1 MSLPKTLKGISDNL
15 NIKALLCENSWVVFH
30 EEKKIIFIFQKD
42 GSLIVSQ
49 NGIASRGKWEYIKPN
64 KTILIESADT
74 MLLLH
79 PVFVDDVLFILQQDG
94 TDGYIVLIAEMQI
107 GKFVQ
112 KTISAID
119 DYLSDVSG
127 EGQMRRQKLEA
138 ERIEK
143 QNKRIALATERAA
156 DDIKQAT
163 KGLKV
168 KKVITFFVLL
178 FFGGILIFLLV
189 LSFVVDYFEELS
201 SLLDVISPFC
211 VFAFVTLGIFCSK
224 IDEKIDIIE
233 ESIINKH
240 LQKIMDS
247 NEIPD

>member
-15 NIKALLCENSWVVFH
+15 NVKALLCENSWVVFH

-42 GSLIVSQ
+42 GSLIISQ

-94 TDGYIVLIAEMQI
+94 TDGYVVLIAEMQI

-119 DYLSDVSG
+119 DYLRDVSG
-127 EGQMRRQKLEA
+127 EGQKRRQKLED

-143 QNKRIALATERAA
+143 QNQRIALAKERAA

-163 KGLKV
+163 KGLKE
-168 KKVITFFVLL
+168 KRNTTILLLPFVW
-178 FFGGILIFLLV
+178 IIFLV
-189 LSFVVDYFEELS
+189 LCLDGCSSDS
-201 SLLDVISPFC
+201 SLLGVILTLCLVASL
-211 VFAFVTLGIFCSK
+211 ALGIFGSN

-233 ESIINKH
+233 GSIINKH
-240 LQKIMDS
+240 LQKIIDS